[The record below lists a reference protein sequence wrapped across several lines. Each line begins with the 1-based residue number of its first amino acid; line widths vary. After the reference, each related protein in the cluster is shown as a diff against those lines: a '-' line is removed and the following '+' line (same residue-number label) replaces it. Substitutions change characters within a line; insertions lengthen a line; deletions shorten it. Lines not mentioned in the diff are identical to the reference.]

1 MKKILLIEA
10 ISSSAGGSLVH
21 LKNILNNF
29 EKQNFFNEIDVLIP
43 KQSIKFMPKK
53 KNINYIYNT
62 FLEQNL
68 VLRIIWQVLYLNI
81 FIRFKNYNC
90 IFVTGSSHFLLS
102 KNVVTISQ
110 NLLPFTES
118 EVKKYF
124 FSPFYLKLKLLKITQ
139 IISFKLSKGIIFLH
153 KYSKNEILK
162 FVKSTKAKIEVI
174 AHSVDLKK
182 KSINKLNHKKFR
194 LIYISNI
201 DYYKNQD
208 FIIETLTDLFK
219 KKPVLSDRIYVE
231 FYGNYYRPALKK
243 MNKKISL
250 LGENKKNFRYFG
262 LLPREKIYKY
272 KKGFTTI
279 SLFSSSCENFSV
291 SLIESMAIGVPI
303 LCVNLQPMKSVLG
316 NSAFYY
322 KHMSKKSFQNQ
333 VLNIIKKNKSYSQ
346 KVKTA
351 LIKSKKYNTI
361 SMAIKT
367 FNFLKKMSN

>member
-1 MKKILLIEA
+1 MKKKLLIEA

-29 EKQNFFNEIDVLIP
+29 ERQNFFNEIDVLIP
-43 KQSIKFMPKK
+43 KKSIKFMPKK
-53 KNINYIYNT
+53 KNINYIYNS
-62 FLEQNL
+62 FLEKNL
-68 VLRIIWQVLYLNI
+68 VLRIIWQVFYLNI
-81 FIRFKNYNC
+81 LIKFKNYNC
-90 IFVTGSSHFLLS
+90 IFVTGSSHFLFS

-110 NLLPFTES
+110 NLLPFSEN

-124 FSPFYLKLKLLKITQ
+124 FSLFYLKLKLLKITQ

-162 FVKSTKAKIEVI
+162 FVKTTKAKIEVI

-182 KSINKLNHKKFR
+182 KTINKINHKKFR
-194 LIYISNI
+194 FIYISNI

-208 FIIETLTDLFK
+208 FIIETLADLFEK
-219 KKPVLSDRIYVE
+219 NPILSNKIYVE

-243 MNKKISL
+243 MNYKISL
-250 LGENKKNFRYFG
+250 LGKNKKNFRYFG

-272 KKGFTTI
+272 KKDFTTF

-291 SLIESMAIGVPI
+291 SLIESMAIGIPI

-322 KHMSKKSFQNQ
+322 KHNSKESFQSQ
-333 VLNIIKKNKSYSQ
+333 VLNMIKKNNSYSK
-346 KVKTA
+346 KVKIA
-351 LIKSKKYNTI
+351 LKKSKKYNTI

-367 FNFLKKMSN
+367 FNFLKAMSN

>member
-1 MKKILLIEA
+1 MKRKLLIEA

-29 EKQNFFNEIDVLIP
+29 EKQNFFNQIDVLIP
-43 KQSIKFMPKK
+43 KKSIKFMPKK
-53 KNINYIYNT
+53 KNINYIYNS
-62 FLEQNL
+62 FLEKNL

-81 FIRFKNYNC
+81 FIRFRNYNC

-110 NLLPFTES
+110 NLLPFTEN

-124 FSPFYLKLKLLKITQ
+124 LSFFYFKLRLLKLTQ
-139 IISFKLSKGIIFLH
+139 IISFKLSRGIIFLH

-174 AHSVDLKK
+174 AHSVDLKRK
-182 KSINKLNHKKFR
+182 HINRLNHKKFR
-194 LIYISNI
+194 FIYISNI

-208 FIIETLTDLFK
+208 FIIDTLVDLFE
-219 KKPVLSDRIYVE
+219 KKPVLSNKIYVE
-231 FYGNYYRPALKK
+231 FYGNYYLPALKN
-243 MNKKISL
+243 MNFKISL
-250 LGENKKNFRYFG
+250 LGKNKKNFKYFG

-291 SLIESMAIGVPI
+291 SLIESMAIGIPI

-322 KHMSKKSFQNQ
+322 NYKSKKSFQNQ
-333 VLNIIKKNKSYSQ
+333 VLNIINKNSSYNS
-346 KVKTA
+346 KVKAA
-351 LIKSKKYNTI
+351 LIKSKKYNTT

-367 FNFLKKMSN
+367 FNFLKKMSS